1 MSPLAR
7 SHTMQPITPGAVP
20 QYVKLENRLVLL
32 AWLNSLLGYKRN
44 KDLLADTKGSSEGFD
59 ASGRS
64 FLYHHLIGRGS
75 QVKITS
81 EDLEH
86 YDDNICAHLAAINRG
101 RTEPITLRYF
111 QHLAALYTEIVLD
124 RYFNARAQLL
134 ADLNAFVRE
143 RNAAKAPG

>member
-1 MSPLAR
+1 MPDGI
-7 SHTMQPITPGAVP
+7 Q
-20 QYVKLENRLVLL
+20 QYIKLENRLVLL

-44 KDLLADTKGSSEGFD
+44 NDLLADTKGSSEGFD

-111 QHLAALYTEIVLD
+111 SIWPRFTRKLSWTAISIV
-124 RYFNARAQLL
+124 
-134 ADLNAFVRE
+134 
-143 RNAAKAPG
+143 APNCWPT